1 MLMRKFACCYAQ
13 SKYGARHFR
22 TNVVRVETQ
31 EQFYE
36 VVEKYFPRELDPSLM
51 KSKLESEET
60 AQDDE
65 SVEGEPTESCSDLG
79 ESCCE

>member
-1 MLMRKFACCYAQ
+1 MRKFACCYAQ

-36 VVEKYFPRELDPSLM
+36 VVEKYFPRDLDPSTM
-51 KSKLESEET
+51 KSKLESDDGFQE
-60 AQDDE
+60 QDSTEVEVSNQACSE
-65 SVEGEPTESCSDLG
+65 SGEG
-79 ESCCE
+79 CCE